1 MASRAHSETR
11 VKESNTKRR
20 YRVARD
26 FAFYDERGSH
36 IWRSWRS
43 GNEVTD
49 PKDIALLTARDVPLE
64 IIEPLEEDSK

>member
-1 MASRAHSETR
+1 M
-11 VKESNTKRR
+11 KELANTKR

-43 GNEVTD
+43 GDEVTD
-49 PKDIALLTARDVPLE
+49 PKDITLLIERDVPLE
-64 IIEPLEEDSK
+64 IIEQEEDSK